1 MGVAIVIVDCTKQD
15 INKALKEFKRKVIKS
30 GHIIELRNR
39 KEYTK
44 PTTQKREE
52 KQKAI
57 RQGQREII
65 LDKIANG
72 ILPSSALT
80 GKKKKSNNF

>member
-1 MGVAIVIVDCTKQD
+1 VDCTKQD

-57 RQGQREII
+57 RKNQREVM
-65 LDKIANG
+65 LDKIAAG
-72 ILPSSALT
+72 TLSQSILST
-80 GKKKKSNNF
+80 KKRKSFGE

>member
-1 MGVAIVIVDCTKQD
+1 MGAPIVIVDCTKQD

-57 RQGQREII
+57 RKNQREVM
-65 LDKIANG
+65 LDKIAAG
-72 ILPSSALT
+72 TLSQSILST
-80 GKKKKSNNF
+80 KKRKSFGE

>member
-1 MGVAIVIVDCTKQD
+1 MGKSIVIVDCTKQD

-30 GHIIELRNR
+30 GHIFELRNR

-44 PTTQKREE
+44 PTTLRREQ

-57 RQGQREII
+57 RKQQREVI
-65 LDKIANG
+65 LDKIATG
-72 ILPSSALT
+72 ELPQSALPT
-80 GKKKKSNNF
+80 KKKKSFGD